1 MVHLRSNALESTIL
15 KICVSVNIMQW
26 AIELIKTYL
35 LHVDAVTGT
44 AKDEASLH
52 GLCESL
58 CLLFVSCGIRE
69 LVFGYCAPDW
79 RSLPALHVGN

>member
-15 KICVSVNIMQW
+15 KICVSVNIMRW
-26 AIELIKTYL
+26 AIELIKTHL

-52 GLCESL
+52 GLCEPL
-58 CLLFVSCGIRE
+58 CLFVVSCRFRE
-69 LVFGYCAPDW
+69 LVFGDCAPDW
-79 RSLPALHVGN
+79 RFLPALHVGN